1 MPKDQYVDQKLDGR
15 YHLLRLLDSG
25 SFGAVYEARDT
36 KLGRIVAVK
45 ILFEKDETAFR
56 KEAKLA
62 VQFDHPNVVKVFD
75 YGADGNLGVG
85 FIVMEFLKG
94 CRLDQ
99 LITQHLGRVSD
110 AVIVRFVDQIGAAL
124 QLAHERNLIHR
135 DLKPQNVML
144 VEEDT
149 LQERFVLLDLGL
161 ASQTNSTSTLRNQT
175 LDGALSPRYASP
187 EQMGQQVVDFRSDIY
202 SFGTILYELLT
213 GEPPFVRDQ
222 LLSLM
227 LAICNETPPS
237 FRSTAPNREV
247 PSEVEVIVQH
257 CLAKKPDMRPESI
270 RIVRSRILA
279 AFGADTAMPVV
290 NTSGIRRPDPLHLPA
305 GPLQTGTLQP
315 PSLDRDTALIGGS
328 PTNNSAGQKF
338 VGRRRNSLKR
348 SGPWLSVFILLLIL
362 LPVSLLIVPKFLL
375 GPTPEKIE
383 VPQPP
388 RTGRM
393 IAAGEIAI
401 DAGSSGNLQL
411 YIEPSDDALV
421 SGQSL
426 ELTASDIPA
435 WLKVQIPETL
445 PLSQTIDLTVV
456 ADQVLEARSG
466 EFMLHAS
473 LGDWT
478 EDKKIVVTVIG
489 PKLWTLPDGFEPLS
503 GTDLVQSK
511 ADGRVFY
518 HHVVRVIDADLKVH
532 FILIYPPENSS
543 AASKA
548 IPPFYIMEH
557 KVWNELFSRYWS
569 AANSSAAQ
577 TPVVAEWKLGAAAA
591 GQNLN
596 ADAHPKLPTVRV
608 TAFDAHRFAVWLGGQ
623 GVSHLPSIDQWD
635 LASGLE
641 HWQGMSPDQR
651 AVYPEG
657 PFRGAW
663 KEGTTDVCVNRRQF
677 GPKPVG
683 ESLDDVTIT
692 GCTDMAG
699 NVQELTEYLMNG
711 ARVGDVAPDSEG
723 ALLRV
728 VLRGRS
734 YFNESPLRWD
744 DIRNLAD
751 IPDALGYDEPDPTV
765 GFRVV
770 LETLGNSD
778 RNQ

>member
-1 MPKDQYVDQKLDGR
+1 MPKDLYVDQKLDGR

-36 KLGRIVAVK
+36 KLGRTVAVK
-45 ILFEKDETAFR
+45 ILFDKDETAFR

-94 CRLDQ
+94 HRLDQ
-99 LITQHLGRVSD
+99 LINQHLGRVPDS
-110 AVIVRFVDQIGAAL
+110 VIVRFVDQIGAAL

-144 VEEDT
+144 VEEET

-187 EQMGQQVVDFRSDIY
+187 EQMGQQVVDFRTDIY

-227 LAICNETPPS
+227 MAICNETPPS

-257 CLAKKPDMRPESI
+257 CLAKQPDRRPESI

-279 AFGADTAMPVV
+279 AFGADTALPVV
-290 NTSGIRRPDPLHLPA
+290 NASAIRRPDHVPLPA

-315 PSLDRDTALIGGS
+315 PSLASETSLISGS
-328 PTNNSAGQKF
+328 PTHSGAEQKF
-338 VGRRRNSLKR
+338 VGRQRNLPKR
-348 SGPWLSVFILLLIL
+348 SGPWLSVSLSLLVL
-362 LPVSLLIVPKFLL
+362 LPLLFVIVPKFLP
-375 GPTPEKIE
+375 GPTPKQMT
-383 VPQPP
+383 VPPPP
-388 RTGRM
+388 RTGRI

-401 DAGSSGNLQL
+401 DAGSSGNLQI
-411 YIEPSDDALV
+411 YIEPPDDALV

-426 ELTASDIPA
+426 ELTASGIPA
-435 WLKVQIPETL
+435 WLTVQIPETL
-445 PLSQTIDLTVV
+445 PLSQTFDLTIV

-466 EFMLHAS
+466 EFILHAS

-478 EDKKIVVTVIG
+478 EDKKIHVTILG
-489 PKLWTLPDGFEPLS
+489 PKLWTLPEGFEPLS
-503 GTDLVQSK
+503 GTDLVRSK

-518 HHVVRVIDADLKVH
+518 HHVVRVIDADLKVD
-532 FILIYPPENSS
+532 FILISPPENSS
-543 AASKA
+543 AATKA
-548 IPPFYIMEH
+548 IPPFYIMQH

-569 AANSSAAQ
+569 ATGSSGPQ
-577 TPVVAEWKLGAAAA
+577 PPGGAEWKLGATAA

-596 ADAHPKLPTVRV
+596 AETHPKLPTVRV

-635 LASGLE
+635 LASGIE

-657 PFRGAW
+657 PFLGAW

-683 ESLDDVTIT
+683 DSSDDVTIT

-711 ARVGDVAPDSEG
+711 ARVGDIAPDSEG

-734 YFNESPLRWD
+734 YLNERPLRWD
-744 DIRNLAD
+744 DIRNPAD

-770 LETLGNSD
+770 LETLGNGV
-778 RNQ
+778 RNE